1 MWRHSIM
8 LACGLLG
15 IVLLGCGEDPRVK
28 RNQAQSQVN
37 VLGEKL
43 SGDLDADGWFVQTK
57 ETEKDPWGND
67 LVVKYDRKD
76 KTELLTVRSHGPD
89 GLPLN
94 SDDIVYRFQ
103 VSQRTG
109 VEKALEKGA
118 AAGARGL
125 VKGIIEGVRENK

>member
-1 MWRHSIM
+1 MWQHTIM
-8 LACGLLG
+8 VACGLLG
-15 IVLLGCGEDPRVK
+15 VMLLGCGEDPRVK

-43 SGDLDADGWFVQTK
+43 SGDIGPDGWFIPTK
-57 ETEKDPWGND
+57 DTETDPWGND

-89 GLPLN
+89 QLPLTN
-94 SDDIVYRFQ
+94 DDIVYRFQ
-103 VSQRTG
+103 VSQRSG

>member
-1 MWRHSIM
+1 MSRHLM
-8 LACGLLG
+8 MVACGLLG
-15 IVLLGCGEDPRVK
+15 VVLLGCAEDPRVK

-43 SGDLDADGWFVQTK
+43 SDDIGPDGWFVQSK

-103 VSQRTG
+103 VSQRTA
-109 VEKALEKGA
+109 VEKAVEKGA
-118 AAGARGL
+118 ASGARGI

>member
-1 MWRHSIM
+1 MRRYLLLM
-8 LACGLLG
+8 MTLGLVVLT
-15 IVLLGCGEDPRVK
+15 LLGCGEDPRVK

-43 SGDLDADGWFVQTK
+43 SGDLGPDGWFVQPK
-57 ETEKDPWGND
+57 DTEKDPWGND

-103 VSQRTG
+103 VSQRTA
-109 VEKALEKGA
+109 VEKAVEK
-118 AAGARGL
+118 
-125 VKGIIEGVRENK
+125 